1 MTWRGWLTGLLL
13 ASRVMSAQVID
24 FESGGLKYKTLTRN
38 GVTIMFAHLPAQVR
52 EYSIMQVA
60 VSNGSQVPWV
70 VRTEDFVFEKPDGTR
85 LTPSRPRNV
94 VNELVEKAG
103 KSDVIKLVAT
113 YEIGLY
119 GLSRLQSTNGYE
131 VRRQNAFAELTSA
144 KLKAAAA
151 ASAIAFVDTKLKPG
165 ESTDGAIFY
174 SNNGKALGHGKLY
187 VRAAGE
193 LFEFPSEP
201 LAP

>member
-1 MTWRGWLTGLLL
+1 MTRRGWLLGALL
-13 ASRVMSAQVID
+13 ASRAATSQVID

-38 GVTIMFAHLPAQVR
+38 GVTIMYAHLPAQVR
-52 EYSIMQVA
+52 DYSIVQAA

-70 VRTEDFVFEKPDGTR
+70 VRTEDFVFEKSDGTR
-85 LTPSRPRNV
+85 ITPSRPRSV

-103 KSDVIKLVAT
+103 KSDVIKLVST
-113 YEIGLY
+113 YEISLY

-131 VRRQNAFAELTSA
+131 VRRQNAFAELTSS

-151 ASAIAFVDTKLKPG
+151 ASAIAFVDMKLKPG

-174 SNNGKALGHGKLY
+174 SNNGKPLGHGKLF

>member
-1 MTWRGWLTGLLL
+1 MTRRSLLL
-13 ASRVMSAQVID
+13 ALWASRRAATSQVID

-38 GVTIMFAHLPAQVR
+38 GLTIMYAHLPAQVR
-52 EYSIMQVA
+52 EYSIIQVA
-60 VSNGSQVPWV
+60 VSNGSSVPWV

-85 LTPSRPRNV
+85 IKPSRPRSV

-131 VRRQNAFAELTSA
+131 IRRQNAFAELTSA

-151 ASAIAFVDTKLKPG
+151 ASAIAFVDVKLKPG
-165 ESTDGAIFY
+165 ESTDGAIFFA
-174 SNNGKALGHGKLY
+174 NQGKPLGYGKLL

-201 LAP
+201 IAP